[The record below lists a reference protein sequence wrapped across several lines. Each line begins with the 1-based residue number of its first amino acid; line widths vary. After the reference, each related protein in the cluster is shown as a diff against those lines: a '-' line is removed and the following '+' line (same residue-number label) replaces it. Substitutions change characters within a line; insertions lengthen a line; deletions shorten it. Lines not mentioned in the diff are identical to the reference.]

1 MNATPPEPNAKPAGD
16 LTGRTI
22 GEFRIVRRL
31 GQGGMGAV
39 YLAEQ
44 TSLKRKVA
52 LKLLRPE
59 MTADPAALQR
69 FRAEAEAVA
78 RITHANIVQVYSVG
92 EADGTPFM
100 ALEYVAGRTLR
111 EIVVRKGP
119 PALPICL
126 TIMKQVAAA
135 LQRAS
140 EAGLVHRDIKPENIL
155 ITRNVEVKVADFGL
169 SRLLNQDQELHL
181 TQPGMTMGTPLYMSP
196 EQVRNR
202 PLDPRSDIYSFGVT
216 CYYMLAG
223 QPPFHGATPMEVALK
238 HCEEEPPPLTSL
250 RPDLPAE
257 LCALVHRM
265 MHKDPSRRPQCGND
279 VLRELAQ
286 WERGEPVHSLSI
298 LPETSGSAAID
309 RATAPAPLTGKSR
322 SRRWAMIAA
331 LGLTAVAAGAGVKR
345 WHTRWS
351 GPTSGYDDHPSLPI
365 VSNHE
370 RLLLLQ
376 VEENANPKPD
386 KVREGL
392 AYHVRLGVL
401 YWEQGRIDEA
411 LLYFGNLQKRAI
423 APAQYALLGHLG
435 TAISLALR
443 PDAAEAAAATKMLI
457 DLPARFPQYRMLLSG
472 GGLPPE
478 DQINL
483 RFWLTR
489 AIDRLTPVGGNLPR
503 PLERLRDEASNR
515 RPPGPPG
522 KL

>member
-1 MNATPPEPNAKPAGD
+1 MPEGD
-16 LTGRTI
+16 PSGRTF
-22 GEFRIVRRL
+22 GDFRIVRRL

-59 MTADPAALQR
+59 LTADPAALQR

-78 RITHANIVQVYSVG
+78 RITHANIVQVYAVG

-100 ALEYVAGRTLR
+100 ALEFVDGKTLR

-119 PALPICL
+119 PDLPVCVA
-126 TIMKQVAAA
+126 IMKQVAAA

-155 ITRNVEVKVADFGL
+155 VTRNVEVKVADFGL

-181 TQPGMTMGTPLYMSP
+181 TQTGMTMGTPLYMSP

-216 CYYMLAG
+216 CYFMFAG
-223 QPPFHGATPMEVALK
+223 QPPFHGTTPMEVALK
-238 HCEEEPPPLTSL
+238 HCEEEPPALSAL
-250 RPDLPAE
+250 RPDLPPQ
-257 LCALVHRM
+257 LCALVQRM
-265 MHKDPSRRPQCGND
+265 MHKDPARRPQSGAE
-279 VLRELAQ
+279 VLRELGN
-286 WERGEPVHSLSI
+286 WERGEPAVSQSVVLDTATPTIVES
-298 LPETSGSAAID
+298 SADTEMLA
-309 RATAPAPLTGKSR
+309 APAR
-322 SRRWAMIAA
+322 AWRWTWIVF
-331 LGLTAVAAGAGVKR
+331 LGLAGVAAGAGVKYLKSR
-345 WHTRWS
+345 LA
-351 GPTSGYDDHPSLPI
+351 GPPGGYDDHPELPI

-370 RLLLLQ
+370 RLLMLQ
-376 VEENANPKPD
+376 VEESANPKPD

-401 YWEQGRIDEA
+401 YWEQSRLDEA
-411 LLYFGNLQKRAI
+411 KAFFADLQKR
-423 APAQYALLGHLG
+423 PNTPQQYTSLGYLG
-435 TAISLALR
+435 TAITLALR
-443 PDAAEAAAATKMLI
+443 SDIADAAAATKMLQ
-457 DLPARFPQYRMLLSG
+457 DLPARFPQYRAALLG

-478 DQINL
+478 DSINL
-483 RFWLTR
+483 KFWLTR
-489 AIDRLTPVGGNLPR
+489 ALDRLAGPNGTLPR